1 MERQGY
7 DLLCD
12 AKELVCIDMYVF
24 AMERNSYVELRAG
37 CKGKV
42 KIEL

>member
-24 AMERNSYVELRAG
+24 AMEEWCRVKNWDARQ
-37 CKGKV
+37 GKDRV
-42 KIEL
+42 VN